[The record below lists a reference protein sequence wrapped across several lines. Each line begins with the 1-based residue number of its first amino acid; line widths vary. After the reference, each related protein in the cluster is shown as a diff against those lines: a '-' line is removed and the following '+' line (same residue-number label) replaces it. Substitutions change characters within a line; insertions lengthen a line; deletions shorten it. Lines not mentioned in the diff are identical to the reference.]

1 MDNSSG
7 KMGERYVLQMLL
19 EQGYTFIDAN
29 YHSRFGEIDIIVKDN
44 KYIVFVEVKTRET
57 FACLFQD
64 VCRCTVKLIN
74 RINMLNANN
83 MANTVKMPIPARI
96 IQSTTFIE

>member
-44 KYIVFVEVKTRET
+44 KYIVFVEVKTK
-57 FACLFQD
+57 
-64 VCRCTVKLIN
+64 RCKKYFHTIGSSY
-74 RINMLNANN
+74 IC
-83 MANTVKMPIPARI
+83 
-96 IQSTTFIE
+96 

>member
-44 KYIVFVEVKTRET
+44 KYIVFVEVKTKIRKKYFHT
-57 FACLFQD
+57 IGSSYIC
-64 VCRCTVKLIN
+64 
-74 RINMLNANN
+74 
-83 MANTVKMPIPARI
+83 
-96 IQSTTFIE
+96 

>member
-44 KYIVFVEVKTRET
+44 KYIVFVEVKQEMQKVFPHHWKQLHLLKR
-57 FACLFQD
+57 
-64 VCRCTVKLIN
+64 K
-74 RINMLNANN
+74 
-83 MANTVKMPIPARI
+83 
-96 IQSTTFIE
+96 S

>member
-44 KYIVFVEVKTRET
+44 KYIVFVK
-57 FACLFQD
+57 
-64 VCRCTVKLIN
+64 
-74 RINMLNANN
+74 
-83 MANTVKMPIPARI
+83 
-96 IQSTTFIE
+96 